1 MPWCQFMILWHER
14 DSTMSRASGRIPVS
28 WASKLQGIRLM
39 ECLILRFSITFTL
52 FMRDLPPLFSFL
64 FTKSWELSA
73 KNGHQKTGKVHQVS
87 KVTAAVTQ
95 YFSTTTT
102 LQKLVLQNLVLS
114 PHVKI
119 YIKEKEKLCA
129 QWLLPW
135 NYFWWSEFWVI
146 GNQGMTIERFSSLE
160 KACQPNHTGLKSS

>member
-1 MPWCQFMILWHER
+1 MERLLKLRQARGEKMVNLWFLGTKR
-14 DSTMSRASGRIPVS
+14 SRSTPKS
-28 WASKLQGIRLM
+28 RLM

-95 YFSTTTT
+95 YFSPTTT

-160 KACQPNHTGLKSS
+160 KACQPKHTGLKSS

>member
-1 MPWCQFMILWHER
+1 MIPRHEEKSFYPKVQIDGMPH
-14 DSTMSRASGRIPVS
+14 
-28 WASKLQGIRLM
+28 
-39 ECLILRFSITFTL
+39 FTL
-52 FMRDLPPLFSFL
+52 FDHVHTIYERSSPTFFVPFH
-64 FTKSWELSA
+64 KELGVECK

-95 YFSTTTT
+95 YFSPTTT

-129 QWLLPW
+129 Q
-135 NYFWWSEFWVI
+135 
-146 GNQGMTIERFSSLE
+146 
-160 KACQPNHTGLKSS
+160 